1 MSALLFERRE
11 VPVLEGDTVAS
22 SLYRAGVRTF
32 TRSLKYHRR
41 RSLYCGT
48 GECPN
53 CLVTVDGVP
62 GVRSCV
68 TPARDGMRVERAH
81 GWPSTERDLLHV
93 TDSLHR
99 LMPVG
104 FYYKTF
110 IRPRFA
116 WPLAERV
123 IRRATGLGRLPEET
137 DPRTPTA
144 RHLRTEVLV
153 VGAGTAGLTAAL
165 EAARSGERVVVCDE
179 APIGSRLAPGPT
191 LDRVRVLE
199 AQVRVLAEVQVLDRH
214 AALGLYEGASV
225 PLAAQDEL
233 VQVRAERIFLATGAT
248 ETHPVFP
255 GNDLPGTWLGRA
267 ASKMVALHHVPIGE
281 RVVVAASTDEG
292 MEHLSALVGA
302 GANIVAAV
310 VPSSLHDEV
319 PDGVETIVDGRV
331 TSAQGRRQVAAVFVA
346 SSGGTRRISCDALVL
361 CLGLAP
367 RDALARMAVDETVE
381 VVGDAALGEREPH
394 MHEDGMLCL
403 CEDVSLHDLRQAWDE
418 GYRSSEILK
427 RYTTATMG
435 PCQGA
440 MCGGALACVVRDL
453 ADASGMPASHQGA
466 RTTARPPARPVP
478 LETLAAA
485 VHEVIEKRTSLHEVH
500 EAAGGRLDWSGGWK
514 RPFGYGDRRE
524 EYRAV
529 RERVSLM
536 DVGTLGKFLVAG
548 RDASTLV
555 DRMFPTRIGDLE
567 PGRSRYVLAL
577 DEAGYVLDDGLLCA
591 LDDGGFYLTS
601 TSGGAARMDAR
612 LREWADLL
620 GLHVH
625 VLDRTAELGAVN
637 LAGPL
642 AREVLE
648 PLCNDPLDADAF
660 PYPGHREIAV
670 AGVPCRAIRTGFV
683 GELAFELHHPRSR
696 GPELWAALMR
706 EGQACDILP
715 HGLDALE
722 LLRLEKGHLYL
733 GQDTMPDDTPAK
745 LGLSRAVDM
754 GKEWF
759 VGKPALERMASLP
772 ASRRL
777 VGLGFDGGPEE
788 TAELRGMPI
797 TLDGAVVGR
806 VTSAERSIAL
816 DRAIGLGWIRSTG
829 DGLPTELRAGTAAA
843 RVAPTPFYDPEGVRV
858 RG

>member
-1 MSALLFERRE
+1 MGALRFEGRE
-11 VPVLEGDTVAS
+11 VPVEEADTVAS
-22 SLYRAGVRTF
+22 ALYRGGVRTF

-53 CLVTVDGVP
+53 CLVTVDGIP
-62 GVRSCV
+62 GVRSCI
-68 TPARDGMRVERAH
+68 TPAREGMRVERAH

-93 TDSLHR
+93 TDRLHR

-123 IRRATGLGRLPEET
+123 IRRATGLGRLPEGRA
-137 DPRTPTA
+137 PSAAIA
-144 RHLRTEVLV
+144 RHMRADVLV
-153 VGAGTAGLTAAL
+153 VGAGTAGLTSAL
-165 EAARSGERVVVCDE
+165 DAVRAGRTVTLCDE

-191 LDRVRVLE
+191 LDRIRALE
-199 AQVRVLAEVQVLDRH
+199 AEARTHPAMQILDRH
-214 AALGLYEGASV
+214 AALGIYEGPLV
-225 PLAAQDEL
+225 PLAAEDEL
-233 VQVRAERIFLATGAT
+233 VQVHAERIVVATGAT

-255 GNDLPGTWLGRA
+255 GNDLPGIWLGRVA
-267 ASKMVALHHVPIGE
+267 AKMVALHRVPIGE
-281 RVVVAASTDEG
+281 RLLVAASTAEG
-292 MEHLSALVGA
+292 IEHLTALAAA
-302 GANIVAAV
+302 GANIAAAI
-310 VPSSLHDEV
+310 VPASLAGGV
-319 PDGVETIVDGRV
+319 PEGIEAIADGELR
-331 TSAQGRRQVAAVFVA
+331 SAQGRKRVAAVFVETP
-346 SSGGTRRISCDALVL
+346 GGTRRIACDALVL
-361 CLGLAP
+361 SLGLAP
-367 RDALARMAVDETVE
+367 RDALVRMAVDEPVE
-381 VVGDAALGEREPH
+381 VVGDAAVGDQEPPL
-394 MHEDGMLCL
+394 HEDGMLCL
-403 CEDVSLHDLRQAWDE
+403 CEDVSLHDLHQAWDE

-440 MCGGALACVVRDL
+440 MCGRALACAVRNL
-453 ADASGMPASHQGA
+453 AGGGGGGA

-485 VHEVIEKRTSLHEVH
+485 VHEVIEKRTSLHRVH
-500 EAAGGRLDWSGGWK
+500 EAAGAHLDWSGGWK

-529 RERVSLM
+529 RERVGLM

-548 RDASTLV
+548 RDATALV
-555 DRMFPTRIGDLE
+555 DQMFPTRTRDLE
-567 PGRSRYVLAL
+567 PGRSRYLLVL
-577 DEAGYVLDDGLLCA
+577 DEAGYVMDDGLLCA
-591 LDDGGFYLTS
+591 LEDGGFYLTS

-620 GLHVH
+620 GLHAH
-625 VLDRTAELGAVN
+625 VLDRTAELGAINV
-637 LAGPL
+637 AGPR
-642 AREVLE
+642 ARELLQH
-648 PLCNDPLDADAF
+648 LCEDPLDADAF
-660 PYPGHREIAV
+660 PYPGHREVVV
-670 AGVPCRAIRTGFV
+670 AGVACRAIRTGFV

-706 EGQACDILP
+706 EGRAFEILP

-722 LLRLEKGHLYL
+722 MLRLEKGHLYL

-745 LGLSRAVDM
+745 LGLSWAVDA

-777 VGLGFDGGPEE
+777 AGLEFDGGPQD

-797 TLDGAVVGR
+797 TADGSVVGR

-829 DGLPTELRAGTAAA
+829 EGFPPELRAGTAVA
-843 RVAPTPFYDPEGVRV
+843 RMVPTPFYDPEGVRV